1 MITAVIDA
9 LEERDVAV
17 VDIPNAFVQTRM
29 DDEKVIMKMRG
40 RLVDLMCTI
49 APDVYTKYVTIE
61 NGVKVLYLRL
71 LNALYGTLKAALLF
85 YQKLVKD
92 LEAEGFE
99 LNPYDLCVANKMI
112 NNKQMTLTWHVD
124 DMKIS
129 HVEPQE
135 VTMMIDFFRKKYA
148 SDGIGEIIIS
158 CEKRQLPRNDIG
170 LFNQGRSAY

>member
-1 MITAVIDA
+1 MLITSVIDE

-17 VDIPNAFVQTRM
+17 VDIPNTFVQTKM
-29 DDEKVIMKMRG
+29 DDEKVIMKMRKQ
-40 RLVDLMCTI
+40 LVDLMCKV
-49 APDVYTKYVTIE
+49 APGVYTKYVTIE
-61 NGVKVLYLRL
+61 NGVKVLYVRL

-129 HVEPQE
+129 HVNPQE
-135 VTMMIDFFRKKYA
+135 VTMMNDFLQR
-148 SDGIGEIIIS
+148 
-158 CEKRQLPRNDIG
+158 
-170 LFNQGRSAY
+170 

>member
-1 MITAVIDA
+1 MYA
-9 LEERDVAV
+9 
-17 VDIPNAFVQTRM
+17 
-29 DDEKVIMKMRG
+29 
-40 RLVDLMCTI
+40 I

-99 LNPYDLCVANKMI
+99 LNPYDLSVVNKMI

-135 VTMMIDFFRKKYA
+135 VTMMIDFLRKKYA
-148 SDGIGEIIIS
+148 SDGIGEMTIS
-158 CEKRQLPRNDIG
+158 H
-170 LFNQGRSAY
+170 